1 MSSTST
7 PVTSVYL
14 APEEDQRHKALFG
27 QEAAQPS
34 VMIRLWR
41 VFERRRWLILGSVVV
56 IALLGLLYSLTRV
69 PLYTSTAQIEI
80 SRESARV
87 VDIQSVEGDAS
98 EFNLEFYQTQYG
110 LLRSEAL
117 AQQVVRDMQL
127 HDDEQFIAAYN
138 LGADENSTSLE
149 LNLSPAQARQ
159 AAVRQAAEILL
170 GAVEIAP
177 IRSSSLVDISATTP
191 DPVLSARIANAWG
204 ENFIDM
210 NLRRRYEA
218 SSYAREFL
226 ESRLEELRQRL
237 EESERE
243 LVSYAAAQ
251 NIVNL
256 EQSVDTATGRTTAQR
271 SIQADQLAALS
282 EELARAEAERI
293 RLQSLPRSGSS
304 SAEALQNSTLASI
317 RDRRAAVQAEYSKML
332 AQFEPEYPPA
342 EALERELAALDSS
355 IAREENRV
363 ASSLSA
369 SAAAATQRA
378 EALRERVAALTGD
391 LSDLRSRSIQYNIFQ
406 REVDTNRVLY
416 DGLLQRYKEIGIAGG
431 IGTNNISIV
440 DFAQVPEIPTSPNH
454 ILNFLGSLLLGGL
467 IGIGLAMLMEQF
479 DEGVTDPTDVTRL
492 LRVPLIGVVPSAAN
506 DDPIAALHDLR
517 SSVVE
522 AYIAVQTNLGLST
535 SLGVPPSLSVTS
547 TRPQE
552 GKSTTA
558 YAIAHTLARSGK
570 RVVLIDGDMRSPSV
584 HHEFNVKNKAGLSNA
599 LAGENA
605 FETLLHETPQA
616 NLQFMTAGPQPPN
629 AADLL
634 VGDRLKTIIERL
646 LMNCDHVIIDSPPV
660 LGLADAPLIAAA
672 VNGTLY
678 AVEAKSMK
686 VSRARTAMQR
696 LGSANI
702 NLLGVVLTKFNSKQ
716 TQYSYAY
723 DYSYGSEKS
732 GRGG

>member
-1 MSSTST
+1 
-7 PVTSVYL
+7 VYL

-431 IGTNNISIV
+431 IGTNNI
-440 DFAQVPEIPTSPNH
+440 
-454 ILNFLGSLLLGGL
+454 
-467 IGIGLAMLMEQF
+467 
-479 DEGVTDPTDVTRL
+479 
-492 LRVPLIGVVPSAAN
+492 
-506 DDPIAALHDLR
+506 
-517 SSVVE
+517 
-522 AYIAVQTNLGLST
+522 
-535 SLGVPPSLSVTS
+535 
-547 TRPQE
+547 
-552 GKSTTA
+552 
-558 YAIAHTLARSGK
+558 
-570 RVVLIDGDMRSPSV
+570 
-584 HHEFNVKNKAGLSNA
+584 
-599 LAGENA
+599 
-605 FETLLHETPQA
+605 
-616 NLQFMTAGPQPPN
+616 
-629 AADLL
+629 
-634 VGDRLKTIIERL
+634 
-646 LMNCDHVIIDSPPV
+646 
-660 LGLADAPLIAAA
+660 
-672 VNGTLY
+672 
-678 AVEAKSMK
+678 
-686 VSRARTAMQR
+686 
-696 LGSANI
+696 
-702 NLLGVVLTKFNSKQ
+702 
-716 TQYSYAY
+716 
-723 DYSYGSEKS
+723 
-732 GRGG
+732 

>member
-282 EELARAEAERI
+282 EELARAEA
-293 RLQSLPRSGSS
+293 
-304 SAEALQNSTLASI
+304 
-317 RDRRAAVQAEYSKML
+317 D
-332 AQFEPEYPPA
+332 
-342 EALERELAALDSS
+342 
-355 IAREENRV
+355 
-363 ASSLSA
+363 
-369 SAAAATQRA
+369 
-378 EALRERVAALTGD
+378 ALR
-391 LSDLRSRSIQYNIFQ
+391 LRAS
-406 REVDTNRVLY
+406 E
-416 DGLLQRYKEIGIAGG
+416 LL
-431 IGTNNISIV
+431 
-440 DFAQVPEIPTSPNH
+440 
-454 ILNFLGSLLLGGL
+454 
-467 IGIGLAMLMEQF
+467 
-479 DEGVTDPTDVTRL
+479 
-492 LRVPLIGVVPSAAN
+492 
-506 DDPIAALHDLR
+506 
-517 SSVVE
+517 
-522 AYIAVQTNLGLST
+522 
-535 SLGVPPSLSVTS
+535 
-547 TRPQE
+547 
-552 GKSTTA
+552 
-558 YAIAHTLARSGK
+558 
-570 RVVLIDGDMRSPSV
+570 
-584 HHEFNVKNKAGLSNA
+584 
-599 LAGENA
+599 
-605 FETLLHETPQA
+605 
-616 NLQFMTAGPQPPN
+616 
-629 AADLL
+629 
-634 VGDRLKTIIERL
+634 
-646 LMNCDHVIIDSPPV
+646 
-660 LGLADAPLIAAA
+660 
-672 VNGTLY
+672 
-678 AVEAKSMK
+678 
-686 VSRARTAMQR
+686 
-696 LGSANI
+696 
-702 NLLGVVLTKFNSKQ
+702 
-716 TQYSYAY
+716 
-723 DYSYGSEKS
+723 
-732 GRGG
+732 